1 MYILKNTYFCEN
13 YKDMNRIIISLLVLT
28 LISCNKEI
36 EILPIQKTPTF
47 EYQGFNLGVWCKSCG
62 DVTSNRVEI
71 LLDSMKNIGSNTVT
85 IDFGVMIDNSGKVI
99 PNGIY
104 EPNLSDIKNIIILSK
119 NKGFKVVVKP
129 HTITDNSTNNRMIYN
144 TSDTTNYNKNIIDE
158 WKNYLVNMV
167 KNLGGSNFDVLCL
180 GTEMDMVDTKRRDEW
195 VLLIDEVKKVYSG
208 KLTYDAVFNRWKGNP
223 DVNEVVF
230 WDKLDFIGVSLYV
243 PLSDKPTPTLD
254 ELKSNWDNANNTNPE
269 YINDIT
275 GYLNGI
281 STQYGKKIYVLESGY
296 KSSINSLSEPSNL
309 PIKTNSPY
317 YELQS
322 MGIDVLL
329 GKLSTNT
336 NIKGV
341 SIWGTNTTY
350 FSEKDKEWDFVTFGK
365 PANILIK
372 KYFGIY

>member
-1 MYILKNTYFCEN
+1 
-13 YKDMNRIIISLLVLT
+13 MNRIIISLLVLT

-144 TSDTTNYNKNIIDE
+144 TSDTTNYNKNIITE

-167 KNLGGSNFDVLCL
+167 KNLSGSNFDVLCL

-230 WDKLDFIGVSLYV
+230 WDKLDFIGISLYV

-350 FSEKDKEWDFVTFGK
+350 FFEKDKEWDFVTFGK

>member
-1 MYILKNTYFCEN
+1 VYILKNTYFCEN

-158 WKNYLVNMV
+158 WKNFLVNMV

>member
-158 WKNYLVNMV
+158 WKNFLVNMV